1 MVYLLENDTTNIVED
16 ILQRKEFY
24 QYDLPDIYENH
35 DKLNNSIIPRFMIEK
50 MISEG
55 NFLQLHSYQM
65 FVANYINPNTPYS
78 RLLMKWQTGIG
89 KTIGSLALA
98 LNFIDYYKKEEA
110 HGISNIGYVFIIG
123 FTAQVFRNELLRFP
137 ELGII
142 TRQELEKLNTL
153 RKLAYNGTKFD
164 VENLQEFLMR
174 INKKFNNRT
183 GNGFFQFIGYKKLV
197 NLVFKVMDKSINI
210 SSLDEDGIS
219 KAIKENKIKL
229 NTTLLDEFKNSLIIC
244 DEIHNVYNSLDKNNW
259 GATLQYV
266 IN

>member
-24 QYDLPDIYENH
+24 QYDLPYIYENH

-110 HGISNIGYVFIIG
+110 HGISNIGSVFIIG
-123 FTAQVFRNELLRFP
+123 FTARVFRNELLRFP
-137 ELGII
+137 
-142 TRQELEKLNTL
+142 
-153 RKLAYNGTKFD
+153 
-164 VENLQEFLMR
+164 
-174 INKKFNNRT
+174 
-183 GNGFFQFIGYKKLV
+183 
-197 NLVFKVMDKSINI
+197 
-210 SSLDEDGIS
+210 
-219 KAIKENKIKL
+219 
-229 NTTLLDEFKNSLIIC
+229 
-244 DEIHNVYNSLDKNNW
+244 
-259 GATLQYV
+259 
-266 IN
+266 